1 MATQLKHTDFAYTPT
16 PTPRPNI
23 RVAFIAGEAT
33 TAVHDAMAKLPADTR
48 DGTLDDLVWD
58 QGVAD
63 PADVQIL
70 QSMTCSLI
78 EAARELLS
86 PAMYT
91 AFLRWGE
98 TASHACSFYTS
109 DDDGDARCAATAEA
123 RGLVSDI
130 TAENVH
136 DLLFTTLLACIETA
150 DAPAFGPFDRKYG
163 EFDVNGGDLL
173 AGLSRDLRK
182 FSPIP
187 DLVNE
192 LSSRAWKASKCRLA
206 ISAEVGRAITSA
218 FSFARGEDVA
228 HLDTSASEPVMDGYD
243 RFMRGPLIQW
253 RRAYDSYREIKTEAD
268 AYYKDVVLPADE
280 RFQAVRGKWPT
291 DYDFTSDPVAEAE
304 CGAVDYADIEERCD
318 GLWDQLHDAKV
329 RLYLIPAPS
338 AAELAIKLKMFS
350 DNRDSDLCRSGEIIE
365 QLMFDAR
372 RFGRHGAHLQ
382 TDATLL
388 AAFARRRH
396 EFEAADKGPWTAEQ
410 EDAYF
415 ARVDAAEMVLLD
427 TRATT
432 LEGVIAKLRVAFMNQ
447 DGGDWSDLAIS
458 NVADPKFVE
467 GLRMSG
473 MYERMAWAAIED
485 IARIAGVSLA
495 EQGA

>member
-1 MATQLKHTDFAYTPT
+1 
-16 PTPRPNI
+16 
-23 RVAFIAGEAT
+23 
-33 TAVHDAMAKLPADTR
+33 
-48 DGTLDDLVWD
+48 
-58 QGVAD
+58 
-63 PADVQIL
+63 
-70 QSMTCSLI
+70 
-78 EAARELLS
+78 
-86 PAMYT
+86 
-91 AFLRWGE
+91 
-98 TASHACSFYTS
+98 
-109 DDDGDARCAATAEA
+109 
-123 RGLVSDI
+123 
-130 TAENVH
+130 
-136 DLLFTTLLACIETA
+136 
-150 DAPAFGPFDRKYG
+150 
-163 EFDVNGGDLL
+163 
-173 AGLSRDLRK
+173 
-182 FSPIP
+182 
-187 DLVNE
+187 
-192 LSSRAWKASKCRLA
+192 
-206 ISAEVGRAITSA
+206 
-218 FSFARGEDVA
+218 
-228 HLDTSASEPVMDGYD
+228 MDGYD

-253 RRAYDSYREIKTEAD
+253 RRAYDSYQEIKTEAD

-291 DYDFTSDPVAEAE
+291 DYDFTNDPVAEAE
-304 CGAVDYADIEERCD
+304 CGAVDYADIEEHCD

-350 DNRDSDLCRSGEIIE
+350 DNRDSDLSRSGEIIE
-365 QLMFDAR
+365 QLMYDAR

-382 TDATLL
+382 TDGPLL

-415 ARVDAAEMVLLD
+415 GRVDAAEMVVLD

-485 IARIAGVSLA
+485 LARIAGVSLA